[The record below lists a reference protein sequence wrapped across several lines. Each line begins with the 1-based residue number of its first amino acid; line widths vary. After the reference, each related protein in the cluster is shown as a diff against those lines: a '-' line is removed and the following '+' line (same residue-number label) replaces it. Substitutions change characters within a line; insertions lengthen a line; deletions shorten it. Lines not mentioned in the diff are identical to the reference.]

1 MHSLQLHQQ
10 PHRCGY
16 QIAPRPSVRLLRTP
30 RASSGQCSQPGSH
43 PHPQQQQQEQPWQ
56 QKLAHKAVVGLSA
69 AALGLALFQ
78 GRANAATSTT
88 TTPVTTVKNATP
100 STATGAVASTGFA
113 HVALDQAVGHQTLNY
128 KVMQLFAAPVYGKLL
143 AVLAV
148 AAPILALGS
157 ILYHKTAQGCNW
169 SEAFV
174 KPYSVLL
181 NCPGG
186 SQLLGSCCGPA
197 AQPAPVARAG
207 RWCSGCIFRI
217 QQHMP
222 K

>member
-1 MHSLQLHQQ
+1 M
-10 PHRCGY
+10 
-16 QIAPRPSVRLLRTP
+16 
-30 RASSGQCSQPGSH
+30 
-43 PHPQQQQQEQPWQ
+43 
-56 QKLAHKAVVGLSA
+56 GLSA

-78 GRANAATSTT
+78 GRANAAATSTS
-88 TTPVTTVKNATP
+88 TTPVTTVNNVTP
-100 STATGAVASTGFA
+100 ATATGAVASSGFA

-157 ILYHKTAQGCNW
+157 ILYHKTAKGCNW

-186 SQLLGSCCGPA
+186 SQLFCTAAVDQLDSLHRVAHSWRSCSSSTFRSTA
-197 AQPAPVARAG
+197 AHTQVLH
-207 RWCSGCIFRI
+207 CIC
-217 QQHMP
+217 QVL
-222 K
+222 